1 MLFGRLGRSEPA
13 SGTAHR
19 VWCQR
24 NRSPRARCTCWHG
37 KVKDRLEFA
46 IRSPENYPHAMAI
59 FESLR
64 RDAAALWCAEAL
76 CRCTFATECRSV
88 HLLFMK
94 LLPDLQGLR
103 FAFTEPQNFLNL
115 LAIIHGWRQLP
126 PEVTQASRDALA
138 HLKES
143 FQEVTSKLKQ
153 TGSRFRDADEMGN
166 MLSWARLLEKHF
178 DKLQSYEYFGDVAS
192 LKPHIDR
199 HLAAAD
205 SMIAWAAWRPKRVAA
220 IVGTFIVHVIRRSG
234 RALANAVGLPPSPPW
249 PQVPSATSIGDGR
262 RRRRTDGGG
271 PSRSSHTLIRPT
283 RRAIR
288 EGNAAC
294 REMERCR
301 AKGLPTVDPSVLPTF
316 AGRQLPLLSSWFP
329 QSMRLLTS
337 DLNTSASIRSVV

>member
-1 MLFGRLGRSEPA
+1 MERCDVTGPLHDLASYVTKLNDVRAAIKQYAAIVNFNRWNALVAALGRAREQCFSTDLVDA
-13 SGTAHR
+13 NLRVAQLMGSGVNETDRLELVA
-19 VWCQR
+19 
-24 NRSPRARCTCWHG
+24 CWHG
-37 KVKDRLEFA
+37 KVKDRLEFT

-64 RDAAALWCAEAL
+64 RDVAALWCAEAL

-126 PEVTQASRDALA
+126 PEVTQAWRDALA

-153 TGSRFRDADEMGN
+153 TGSRFRDADEMGYI
-166 MLSWARLLEKHF
+166 LSWARLLEKHF

-249 PQVPSATSIGDGR
+249 PQVPSVR
-262 RRRRTDGGG
+262 RSETDVDSGE
-271 PSRSSHTLIRPT
+271 PT
-283 RRAIR
+283 V
-288 EGNAAC
+288 EGLLA
-294 REMERCR
+294 
-301 AKGLPTVDPSVLPTF
+301 LPTL
-316 AGRQLPLLSSWFP
+316 
-329 QSMRLLTS
+329 
-337 DLNTSASIRSVV
+337 